1 MRNALA
7 LGLDDM
13 AVFAAVVEARGITP
27 AARRLGLPKSTV
39 SRRVS
44 GLEAR
49 LGVPLLHRTTRQLRL
64 TETGE
69 RYYEGC
75 TRVVAEARGTEE
87 ALREAQAVP
96 RGPLRVSAT
105 PHLAELLAP
114 VVAPYVARYPGV
126 EVEVHASWGR
136 VDLLAQGFDLALRVG
151 PLADS
156 SLLSRTLG
164 AARTV
169 YCASPTYLRARG
181 APRAPRELR
190 AHACITLSDGEPSVS
205 WPFVGAKGREVVP
218 VSGPL
223 RANTFPLVLHAVL
236 AGLGIGRFPSPS
248 VARELEAGRLVEVLS
263 AYKPPSVPIHAVY
276 PGSRRGSPKVQ
287 AFIEALMAHMQSEST
302 WGGEFQH
309 AGRRPSRA
317 AGAPTAQGRS

>member
-1 MRNALA
+1 MRNVPL

-13 AVFAAVVEARGITP
+13 AVFAAVVEAQGFTQ
-27 AARRLGLPKSTV
+27 AAKQLGLPKSTV

-64 TETGE
+64 TEAGQ
-69 RYYEGC
+69 RYYQGC
-75 TRVVAEARGTEE
+75 ARVIAEARGAEE
-87 ALREAQAVP
+87 ALREEQAVP
-96 RGPLRVSAT
+96 RGTLRVSTT

-114 VVAPYVARYPGV
+114 VAATYLARYPGV
-126 EVEVHASWGR
+126 ELEVHASWGR

-156 SLLSRTLG
+156 SLLSRALG
-164 AARTV
+164 AARAA
-169 YCASPTYLRARG
+169 YCASPAYVRARG
-181 APRAPRELR
+181 LPRTPKELR
-190 AHACITLSDGEPSVS
+190 AHACITLSDGDSSVS
-205 WPFVGAKGREVVP
+205 WPFIGSKGRELVA

-236 AGLGIGRFPSPS
+236 AGLGIGRFPYHS
-248 VARELEAGRLVEVLS
+248 VWRELESGRLVEVLS
-263 AYKPPSVPIHAVY
+263 ACTPPSVPIYAVY

-287 AFIEALMAHMQSEST
+287 AFIEALIAHMQADTT
-302 WGGEFQH
+302 WRGE
-309 AGRRPSRA
+309 PPPA
-317 AGAPTAQGRS
+317 AR